1 MADNPGKKLVS
12 GLWLLCIGCVLI
24 AIGLSLGGRWN
35 APKWW
40 PLDDKGFHLEWKHE
54 RDRDGSGNEYSSG
67 EIPGTVKSIDVSLT
81 AASLSVTR
89 GPKASYRLRG
99 FDTDDVEISA
109 EGDTLKIE
117 EHGFAHSINLD
128 GEFARPRVEI
138 ELPEG
143 MKLEACE
150 ISLGAGALSLDGIAS
165 REIRVESGAGA
176 VRGTGLDA
184 DRLVAKTGAGNVEFS
199 DSRFGETDIRT
210 AAGRVAVTASLG
222 AKTSIATGAG
232 AIDLTLTGSPD
243 DWRFEFERGVGVV
256 RIGDETF
263 TGIGN
268 GTAGNRNAEKTVRL
282 SSGVG
287 AVMVRFGE

>member
-54 RDRDGSGNEYSSG
+54 RDRDGSGNGDSSG
-67 EIPGTVKSIDVSLT
+67 EIPKTVKSIDVSLA

-109 EGDTLKIE
+109 EGDTLKIK

-143 MKLEACE
+143 VRLDACE

-184 DRLVAKTGAGNVEFS
+184 DRLVAKSGAGNVEFY

-210 AAGRVAVTASLG
+210 AAGRVAVKASLG
-222 AKTSIATGAG
+222 ANTSIATGAG
-232 AIDLTLTGSPD
+232 AVELTIPGSAD

-256 RIGDETF
+256 RIGDETV

-268 GTAGNRNAEKTVRL
+268 GTAGNRNAEKTGRL

-287 AVMVRFGE
+287 AVRVRFGE

>member
-40 PLDDKGFHLEWKHE
+40 PLDDKGFHLEWKHG
-54 RDRDGSGNEYSSG
+54 RGGFGNVASSG
-67 EIPGTVKSIDVSLT
+67 EIPETVKIIDVSL
-81 AASLSVTR
+81 AAAGLTVTR
-89 GPKASYRLRG
+89 GTEARNRLTG
-99 FDTDDVEISA
+99 FDTDGVEVRA

-117 EHGFAHSINLD
+117 EHGFAHSINLG

-138 ELPEG
+138 EIPEG
-143 MKLEACE
+143 MKLDKCE

-184 DRLVAKTGAGNVEFS
+184 DRLDAKSGAGNVEFT
-199 DSRFGETDIRT
+199 DSRFGETDIQT
-210 AAGRVAVTASLG
+210 AAGRVAVKASLG
-222 AKTSIATGAG
+222 EKTTISTGAG
-232 AIDLTLTGSPD
+232 AIELTLPGSPD

-268 GTAGNRNAEKTVRL
+268 GTAGNRNAAKTVRL

-287 AVMVRFGE
+287 AVMVGFGE